1 MRHELRCQP
10 RVAAIADHVD
20 DVMEKVGPAFDAPA
34 ARVALTEAMLNA
46 VVHGALGVPRPIGS
60 RDPVLFADRIAEAER
75 HCPADRGVA
84 IEVETA
90 RDRPPLVRV
99 RDPGR
104 GFDWRGSLAASEQVP
119 SPHAAGGRGLFLV
132 RHGVAKV
139 TWNERGNEIALELRA
154 KGASTEAARIEEPP
168 ASIPHPASE
177 RRRPPRILLVDDDP
191 VGRRL
196 AQAILRA
203 KGYLVTEAADAFEAQ
218 VSVASAPPDAIVL
231 DLEMPGMSGVA
242 LLVKLRESG
251 LLARCPVLML
261 TATKP
266 PPELCVGALEA
277 GAWHFLAKP
286 IAGRE
291 LVARLASVLA
301 TQQRIDAL
309 GAERDQLV
317 AADDD
322 VASLVGALSP
332 AREVHR
338 FGHVLVSHVVAA
350 NSVGGDLVDLVDI
363 DDQRFAAVLVDVAGH
378 GRKAAMTA
386 GAMRCLARD
395 KLASNGD
402 LVATV
407 TSLNQRAYADF
418 GATRQ
423 HVAISALLVDEAA
436 GTLTV
441 INAGNPPIVVVR
453 RDGSVEQVRSS
464 APSLGLAPTFEGRA
478 QTFDLRLIARVVALT
493 DGLVERVA
501 GPGDSVGALET
512 LAGAPLH
519 PRLPPPVVTPPADGA
534 PARDDASFLFL
545 CIDEEKAP

>member
-10 RVAAIADHVD
+10 RVAAIADYVD
-20 DVMEKVGPAFDAPA
+20 DVMDKVGPAFDGPG

-46 VVHGALGVPRPIGS
+46 IVHGALAVPRPLAS

-75 HCPADRGVA
+75 TCPESRGVA
-84 IEVETA
+84 VEVETSRGRA
-90 RDRPPLVRV
+90 PLVRV

-104 GFDWRGSLAASEQVP
+104 GFDWRGMLAASEQVP
-119 SPHAAGGRGLFLV
+119 SPHATGGRGLFLV
-132 RHGVAKV
+132 RNGVAKV
-139 TWNERGNEIALELRA
+139 SWNERGNEIALELRA
-154 KGASTEAARIEEPP
+154 RGAAAEPAEIEEPP
-168 ASIPHPASE
+168 VSIPHPASE

-218 VSVASAPPDAIVL
+218 ISVANAPPDAIVL
-231 DLEMPGMSGVA
+231 DLEMPGMSGVD

-251 LLARCPVLML
+251 VLARCPVLML
-261 TATKP
+261 TAAKP

-286 IAGRE
+286 ISGRE

-301 TQQRIDAL
+301 TQSRIDAL

-317 AADDD
+317 AADED
-322 VASLVGALSP
+322 VASLVDALSP

-338 FGHVLVSHVVAA
+338 LGHVLVSHVVAA

-363 DDQRFAAVLVDVAGH
+363 SGACFAAVLFDVAGH

-386 GAMRCLARD
+386 GAMRFLARD
-395 KLASNGD
+395 KLAATGD
-402 LVATV
+402 LLATV
-407 TSLNQRAYADF
+407 SSLNQCAYADF
-418 GATRQ
+418 AATRQ
-423 HVAISALLVDEAA
+423 HVALSAVLVDEAA
-436 GTLTV
+436 GKLSV
-441 INAGNPPIVVVR
+441 LNVGNPPMVVVR

-464 APSLGLAPTFEGRA
+464 APSLGLVSSFEGRV
-478 QTFDLRLIARVVALT
+478 QSFDLRLVARVVAMT

-501 GPGDSVGALET
+501 GPGDSVGALEALT
-512 LAGAPLH
+512 GGPLH
-519 PRLPPPVVTPPADGA
+519 PELAAPTLTPPANGA
-534 PARDDASFLFL
+534 PARDDASLLFL
-545 CIDEEKAP
+545 CIDEERAP